1 MGMRKCAALGTKLT
15 TLFTAALLLSGCWGN
30 FIPSLRQPDRL
41 FTADEEIQALRKGH
55 LESPT
60 PATVEARNDFITSRM
75 YAIDLAYTQ
84 YESQLTHES
93 QDIGFLTT
101 VSTLA
106 LTGTA
111 ALIPVGQT
119 SRVLSGIASGVT
131 GTGAAYNEKILM
143 SNLIQNLEGQMRTD
157 RNDQAAIIYQNMKCD
172 MKSYPVGLAL
182 TDLEAY
188 YRAGTLSSALIGLNK
203 TVGKAETMAKANKES
218 KNPASPESAK
228 VELTTSA
235 KVSEAKASPG
245 STKPS
250 GKCEKAT

>member
-1 MGMRKCAALGTKLT
+1 VFAA
-15 TLFTAALLLSGCWGN
+15 AILLSGCWGN

-41 FTADEEIQALRKGH
+41 YPADDEIQMIRNHQKYLTER
-55 LESPT
+55 PT
-60 PATVEARNDFITSRM
+60 WDMASRNEYITTRM

-84 YESQLTHES
+84 YESSLTHES
-93 QDIGFLTT
+93 QDINFLTT

-119 SRVLSGIASGVT
+119 SRVLAGIASGVT

-143 SNLIQNLEGQMRTD
+143 SNLIQNLEGQMRID

-182 TDLEAY
+182 ADLEAY

-203 TVGKAETMAKANKES
+203 TVGKAEAMAKANKES

-235 KVSEAKASPG
+235 KVTEAKATSS
-245 STKPS
+245 STKQS
-250 GKCEKAT
+250 GKCDRAT